1 MLKNQVNSNFITVI
15 FCSNKKTAYLCVIK
29 ITIEP
34 AATDKRH
41 KIMRYTI
48 YIEGLSENKNL
59 KANTLQEARKI
70 AVEEAKEMAQKND
83 SYGDALYSIE
93 KDSNVIK
100 SSYVHYNRDN
110 DKFSFYKPIW
120 EK

>member
-1 MLKNQVNSNFITVI
+1 MKYTV
-15 FCSNKKTAYLCVIK
+15 
-29 ITIEP
+29 
-34 AATDKRH
+34 
-41 KIMRYTI
+41 
-48 YIEGLSENKNL
+48 YIEGLSDNKKNL
-59 KANTLQEARKI
+59 ANTIKEARKV

-110 DKFSFYKPIW
+110 DKFSFHKPIW

>member
-1 MLKNQVNSNFITVI
+1 MKYTV
-15 FCSNKKTAYLCVIK
+15 
-29 ITIEP
+29 
-34 AATDKRH
+34 
-41 KIMRYTI
+41 
-48 YIEGLSENKNL
+48 YIEGLSDNKKIL
-59 KANTLQEARKI
+59 ANTIKEARKV

-83 SYGDALYSIE
+83 SYGDALYFIE

-110 DKFSFYKPIW
+110 DKFSFHKPIW

>member
-1 MLKNQVNSNFITVI
+1 MKYTV
-15 FCSNKKTAYLCVIK
+15 
-29 ITIEP
+29 
-34 AATDKRH
+34 
-41 KIMRYTI
+41 
-48 YIEGLSENKNL
+48 YIEGLSDNKKIL
-59 KANTLQEARKI
+59 ANTIKEARKV

-110 DKFSFYKPIW
+110 DKFSFHKPIG
-120 EK
+120 KNKFSDLN